1 MKTAIKGTKER
12 ICDAAISLFTSQG
25 FKGTTIRQIAQK
37 ANVNIALVS
46 YHFGGKKGLL
56 EELVMSFYEGYVRR
70 LEVVYHTST
79 KETAKGTLIELTEQL
94 LSYQKNNLELARF
107 VHREMTLDS
116 TLIRELMSTY
126 LAKEKYYLNAFFE
139 KGMKRREFKRQ
150 SVDLLSVQYKEMLLL
165 PFLQPLYLTEVFH
178 LPVGENIFYSDYQK
192 WIRSWIEKFVCVTEK
207 KPSILSNVLFGAVQ
221 EKWGG

>member
-1 MKTAIKGTKER
+1 
-12 ICDAAISLFTSQG
+12 
-25 FKGTTIRQIAQK
+25 
-37 ANVNIALVS
+37 
-46 YHFGGKKGLL
+46 
-56 EELVMSFYEGYVRR
+56 MSFYEGYVRR

-79 KETAKGTLIELTEQL
+79 KETARDTLKELTEQL

-139 KGMKRREFKRQ
+139 KGIKRREFKRQ
-150 SVDLLSVQYKEMLLL
+150 SVDMLSVQYKEMIVL

-178 LPVGENIFYSDYQK
+178 LPVGESVFYRDYQK
-192 WIRSWIEKFVCVTEK
+192 WINSWVERFVCIPEK
-207 KPSILSNVLFGAVQ
+207 KPSILSNVLFGSVQ